1 MCKYDFEDVKNLYEK
16 EIQLTKDKNAYK
28 CISQVLKKAE
38 EPYKEDYLKRNP
50 DKGDESAAQSW
61 RKFKGD
67 CFERLLQH
75 IISELIEPFQ
85 LKVVNGNDLEKSELE
100 PELDAVKQNV
110 IINYGECG
118 KHLPDADII
127 VYTPENSEVI
137 AIISSKTS
145 LRERLTQ
152 TGYWKFKLL
161 ESKHTAHI
169 KVYLVTSDH
178 KILKKKNSPE
188 KTKKARAIA
197 EEDFDG
203 TYILTE
209 LTEVDIEESNKIK
222 LFEHFIEDFKQV
234 IEKSQ

>member
-1 MCKYDFEDVKNLYEK
+1 MYKYDFEDVKNLYEK
-16 EIQLTKDKNAYK
+16 EIQLTEDKNAYK
-28 CISQVLKKAE
+28 CISQVLE
-38 EPYKEDYLKRNP
+38 EVEGPYKKDFLERNP
-50 DKGDESAAQSW
+50 GKTSNSVQQSW

-75 IISELIEPFQ
+75 IIAEVIEPFE
-85 LKVVNGNDLEKSELE
+85 LKVVNGNDLEKSGLS
-100 PELDAVKQNV
+100 PQLDAVRRNI
-110 IINYGECG
+110 IINYGESG

-127 VYTPENSEVI
+127 VYKPENSEVV

-161 ESKHTAHI
+161 ENKNTAHI

-178 KILKKKNSPE
+178 KILKKKKSAG
-188 KTKKARAIA
+188 KVKKARAIA

-203 TYILTE
+203 TYVLTE
-209 LTEVDIEESNKIK
+209 LTEVDFEESDKVK
-222 LFEHFIEDFKQV
+222 LFEHFIEDLKQLL
-234 IEKSQ
+234 EKH